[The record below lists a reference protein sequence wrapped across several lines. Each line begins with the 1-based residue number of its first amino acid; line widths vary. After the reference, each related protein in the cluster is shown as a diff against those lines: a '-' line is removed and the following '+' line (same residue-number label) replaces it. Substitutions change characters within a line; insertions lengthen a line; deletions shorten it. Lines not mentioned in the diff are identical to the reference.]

1 MNHRVKRNKFR
12 QTVDKQD
19 SRREVRA
26 AADNITDMLDK
37 QAVENF
43 ELNLQVN
50 KYKSELRH
58 ALEQLEEHSYCPG
71 EVDIQCDA
79 NRSKGTCTHQ
89 ELDACNEQCQPQPQ
103 VKQQEVQ
110 HGDDCHCSKCCPNP
124 SPNFFQRHK
133 IGLLIGLIWIIMVF
147 LAIGWMPTGGIA
159 DAINNSWVE
168 LIVNFFKMA
177 LFAIAGIATYNLVK
191 KANE

>member
-1 MNHRVKRNKFR
+1 MMNDRVKKNKVR
-12 QTVDKQD
+12 QTIEKQD
-19 SRREVRA
+19 SRRDVRA

-58 ALEQLEEHSYCPG
+58 ALEQLEEHTYCPG
-71 EVDIQCDA
+71 EVDIQCKPD
-79 NRSKGTCTHQ
+79 NCKGQ
-89 ELDACNEQCQPQPQ
+89 SQPQ
-103 VKQQEVQ
+103 EQ
-110 HGDDCHCSKCCPNP
+110 HGEDCHCSKCCPNP
-124 SPNFFQRHK
+124 NPNFFQKHK
-133 IGLLIGLIWIIMVF
+133 VGLLIGLIWAIMIF

-159 DAINNSWVE
+159 DAINTSWVE
-168 LIVNFFKMA
+168 LIVNFFKIG

>member
-1 MNHRVKRNKFR
+1 MMNDRVKKNKVR
-12 QTVDKQD
+12 QTVEKQD
-19 SRREVRA
+19 SRRDVRA

-50 KYKSELRH
+50 KYKSELKH
-58 ALEQLEEHSYCPG
+58 ALQQLEEHTYCPG
-71 EVDIQCDA
+71 EVDIQCKPD
-79 NRSKGTCTHQ
+79 NCKGQ
-89 ELDACNEQCQPQPQ
+89 SQPQ
-103 VKQQEVQ
+103 EQ
-110 HGDDCHCSKCCPNP
+110 HGEDCHCSKCCPNP
-124 SPNFFQRHK
+124 NPNFFQKHK
-133 IGLLIGLIWIIMVF
+133 AGLLIGLIWAIMIF

-159 DAINNSWVE
+159 DAINTSWVE
-168 LIVNFFKMA
+168 LIVNFFKIG

>member
-1 MNHRVKRNKFR
+1 MNDRVKKNKVR
-12 QTVDKQD
+12 QTVEKQD
-19 SRREVRA
+19 SRRDVRA
-26 AADNITDMLDK
+26 ATDNITDMLDK

-58 ALEQLEEHSYCPG
+58 ALEQLEEHTYCPG
-71 EVDIQCDA
+71 EVDIQC
-79 NRSKGTCTHQ
+79 KPGK
-89 ELDACNEQCQPQPQ
+89 CNEQCQPQPQ
-103 VKQQEVQ
+103 VQQAVQQEVQ

-124 SPNFFQRHK
+124 NPNFFQRHK
-133 IGLLIGLIWIIMVF
+133 VGLLIGLIWAIMIF
-147 LAIGWMPTGGIA
+147 LAIGWMPAGGIA

-168 LIVNFFKMA
+168 LIVNFFKIG

>member
-1 MNHRVKRNKFR
+1 MMNDRVKKNKVR
-12 QTVDKQD
+12 QTVEKQD
-19 SRREVRA
+19 SRRDVRA

-50 KYKSELRH
+50 KYKSELKH
-58 ALEQLEEHSYCPG
+58 ALQQLEEHTYCPG
-71 EVDIQCDA
+71 EVDIQCKPD
-79 NRSKGTCTHQ
+79 NCKGQ
-89 ELDACNEQCQPQPQ
+89 SQPQ
-103 VKQQEVQ
+103 EQ
-110 HGDDCHCSKCCPNP
+110 HGEDCHCSKCCPNP
-124 SPNFFQRHK
+124 NPNFFQKHK
-133 IGLLIGLIWIIMVF
+133 VGLLIGLIWAIMVF

-177 LFAIAGIATYNLVK
+177 LFAIAGIATYKLVK
-191 KANE
+191 KPNE

>member
-1 MNHRVKRNKFR
+1 MNDRVKKNKVR
-12 QTVDKQD
+12 QTVEKQD
-19 SRREVRA
+19 SRRDVRA
-26 AADNITDMLDK
+26 AADNIADMLDK

-58 ALEQLEEHSYCPG
+58 ALEQLEEHTYCPG
-71 EVDIQCDA
+71 EVDIQCKPDKC
-79 NRSKGTCTHQ
+79 KGQ
-89 ELDACNEQCQPQPQ
+89 SQPQ
-103 VKQQEVQ
+103 VQQVVQQEAQ

-124 SPNFFQRHK
+124 NPNFFQRHK
-133 IGLLIGLIWIIMVF
+133 ASILIGILWVILVV
-147 LAIGWMPTGGIA
+147 LAIGLAPTGSIA
-159 DAINNSWVE
+159 DAINTSWVE

-191 KANE
+191 KSNE

>member
-1 MNHRVKRNKFR
+1 MNDRVKKNNIRR
-12 QTVDKQD
+12 TVEKQD
-19 SRREVRA
+19 SRRDVRA

-58 ALEQLEEHSYCPG
+58 ALQQLDEHSYCPG
-71 EVDIQCDA
+71 EVDIQCNSSQCSDKCQ
-79 NRSKGTCTHQ
+79 SK
-89 ELDACNEQCQPQPQ
+89 Q
-103 VKQQEVQ
+103 VAQDMPETQ

-124 SPNFFQRHK
+124 NPNFFQKHK
-133 IGLLIGLIWIIMVF
+133 VGLLIGLIWVLMVF
-147 LAIGWMPTGGIA
+147 LAIGWTPTGGVA

-168 LIVNFFKMA
+168 LIVNVFKIGI
-177 LFAIAGIATYNLVK
+177 FAIAGVATYNLVK
-191 KANE
+191 KQNE

>member
-1 MNHRVKRNKFR
+1 MMNDRGKKNKVR
-12 QTVDKQD
+12 QIVEKQD
-19 SRREVRA
+19 SRHDVRA

-89 ELDACNEQCQPQPQ
+89 ELDACNEPI
-103 VKQQEVQ
+103 

-124 SPNFFQRHK
+124 NPSFFQKHK
-133 IGLLIGLIWIIMVF
+133 VGLLIGLIWAIMIF
-147 LAIGWMPTGGIA
+147 LAIGWMPAGGIA

-168 LIVNFFKMA
+168 LIVNFFKIG

>member
-1 MNHRVKRNKFR
+1 MNARVKKNKVR
-12 QTVDKQD
+12 QTVEKQD
-19 SRREVRA
+19 SRHDVRA

-71 EVDIQCDA
+71 EVDIQCKTD
-79 NRSKGTCTHQ
+79 N
-89 ELDACNEQCQPQPQ
+89 CNGQCQPQAQAQPQ
-103 VKQQEVQ
+103 VQQAVQ
-110 HGDDCHCSKCCPNP
+110 HGEDCHCSKCCPNP
-124 SPNFFQRHK
+124 NPNFFQKHK
-133 IGLLIGLIWIIMVF
+133 NSILIGILWTILVV
-147 LAIGWMPTGGIA
+147 LAIGLAPTGPVA
-159 DAINNSWVE
+159 DAINTSWVE

-177 LFAIAGIATYNLVK
+177 LFAIAGIATYKLVK
-191 KANE
+191 KSNE

>member
-1 MNHRVKRNKFR
+1 MNDRVKKNKVR
-12 QTVDKQD
+12 QTVEKQD
-19 SRREVRA
+19 SRRDMRA

-50 KYKSELRH
+50 KYKSELKH
-58 ALEQLEEHSYCPG
+58 ALQQLEEHTYCPG
-71 EVDIQCDA
+71 EVDIQCKPD
-79 NRSKGTCTHQ
+79 NCKGQ
-89 ELDACNEQCQPQPQ
+89 SQPQ
-103 VKQQEVQ
+103 EQ
-110 HGDDCHCSKCCPNP
+110 HGEDCHCSKCCPNP
-124 SPNFFQRHK
+124 NPNFFQKHK
-133 IGLLIGLIWIIMVF
+133 AGLLIGLIWAIMIF

-168 LIVNFFKMA
+168 LIVNFFKIG

>member
-1 MNHRVKRNKFR
+1 MNDRVKNNKVR
-12 QTVDKQD
+12 RTVEKQD
-19 SRREVRA
+19 SRRDVRA

-50 KYKSELRH
+50 KYKSELKH
-58 ALEQLEEHSYCPG
+58 ALQQLEEHTYCPG
-71 EVDIQCDA
+71 EVDIQCKPD
-79 NRSKGTCTHQ
+79 NCKGQ
-89 ELDACNEQCQPQPQ
+89 SQPQ
-103 VKQQEVQ
+103 EQ
-110 HGDDCHCSKCCPNP
+110 HGEDCHCSKCCPNP
-124 SPNFFQRHK
+124 NPNFFQKHK
-133 IGLLIGLIWIIMVF
+133 AGLLIGLIWAIMIF

-159 DAINNSWVE
+159 DAINTSWVE
-168 LIVNFFKMA
+168 LIVNFFKIG